1 MLTTTKQISG
11 PALRAMIVLIIVA
24 GLSSLCSYGQ
34 ADTGKMFMNTIR
46 VNVSNPMLFG
56 WKFNV
61 IGYERVIKDHQ
72 SASISIGRTAFPR
85 FSGSDNDSVG
95 VTNQFTDNGINLSL
109 DYRFYLKHENRH
121 RAPRG
126 IYLGPYYAFNS
137 FSRDQTWDLN
147 TSSYTGQVKTDI
159 HLNAHLVGAQL
170 GVQFILWKRLAID
183 MIMMGP
189 GWWNFHIKT
198 DFNTTLTAED
208 EELLLEKIN
217 EMLKEKFP
225 GSDIMIKGDG
235 FEANKNDWTSTPML
249 RYMINIG
256 FRF

>member
-1 MLTTTKQISG
+1 MLTQSRQNQDFLKRA
-11 PALRAMIVLIIVA
+11 ALFLWIGA
-24 GLSSLCSYGQ
+24 LSALTCYGQ

-46 VNVSNPMLFG
+46 VNVSNPMIFG

-61 IGYERVIKDHQ
+61 LGYERVISDHQ
-72 SASISIGRTAFPR
+72 SASISIGRTAFPK
-85 FSGSDNDSVG
+85 FSGFDNDSLSA
-95 VTNQFTDNGINLSL
+95 TNKYTDKGINLSL
-109 DYRFYLKHENRH
+109 DYRFYLKKENRH

-126 IYLGPYYAFNS
+126 IYLGPYYAYNS

-159 HLNAHLVGAQL
+159 HINAHLIGAQL

-183 MIMMGP
+183 AIMMGP

-198 DFNTTLTAED
+198 DFSTSLTAED

-217 EMLKEKFP
+217 ETLKEKFP
-225 GSDIMIKGDG
+225 GSDIMISGDG
-235 FEANKNDWTSTPML
+235 FEANKSDWTSTPML